1 MGTIYHKPDLPG
13 INCVSYYAI
22 TPGYPSQRIYGIELS
37 LGLNVVMLAAP
48 LNLQMEQHMA
58 PRPPNYNQERA
69 ERDKRGRNK
78 KAEKLKAR
86 QDKSLQR
93 KSEQEAISPKKSER

>member
-1 MGTIYHKPDLPG
+1 
-13 INCVSYYAI
+13 
-22 TPGYPSQRIYGIELS
+22 
-37 LGLNVVMLAAP
+37 
-48 LNLQMEQHMA
+48 MEHPMA

-78 KAEKLKAR
+78 KAEKLQAR

-93 KSEQEAISPKKSER
+93 KAEQEAIASSPKKPEL

>member
-1 MGTIYHKPDLPG
+1 MLA
-13 INCVSYYAI
+13 S
-22 TPGYPSQRIYGIELS
+22 RIAQSRRVAGLSVYGIELS

-48 LNLQMEQHMA
+48 FNLHMEHHMA

-69 ERDKRGRNK
+69 ERDKRARNK
-78 KAEKLKAR
+78 KAEKLQAR

-93 KSEQEAISPKKSER
+93 KSEQEAIPPKKPER